1 MTALEWVC
9 GPLPANAALDLDC
22 VIAPGLAA
30 VIEPFHRGA
39 AGWRHYWRV
48 LTMPSLSFFR
58 CAWLALSAFVFA
70 GAAQAQAVADPAAEL
85 GALTQRWLD
94 DALTRN
100 QAPGAT
106 LRMEV
111 SVGTLDSR
119 LRLAPCSRVEPYLP
133 AGSRLWGRTRLGL
146 RCVEGSSAW
155 NVFLPVTI
163 KAWGP
168 AWVLTGNVA
177 PGAVLT
183 ANDAAQAEVDWAADA
198 APVLANPEAW
208 LGQTATRQLMAGQA
222 LRQSMVKA
230 PSLFKAGA
238 QVRVSAQGPG
248 YAVTSAGQAL
258 SAGSVGQTVR
268 VRMDN
273 GRIVSG
279 IVSEDGTVTIT
290 L

>member
-1 MTALEWVC
+1 VTALEWVC
-9 GPLPANAALDLDC
+9 GPLPANAAPDLDC

-48 LTMPSLSFFR
+48 LTMPYLSFFR
-58 CAWLALSAFVFA
+58 CAWLALSALVFA